1 MSAPQPTRVPG
12 EDDTRPGTSADTE
25 RGAETGTDTSNES
38 GVGTGHEPGTETG
51 AAATSEHRST
61 PLPAPDMAAGV
72 TEVHGTAED
81 LQGVL
86 FAEGTGPRPAA
97 EGFEDAD
104 AVAAAVEGAATSMEV
119 SGGVVGTGTDGA
131 GGVRVDTTAIA
142 ALASA
147 LSGVATDLC
156 FALAG
161 MAPLAAELELWSLS
175 GQPQAVHA
183 AALAGLVAVDLLGV
197 GEGVAATG
205 GRLLLA
211 QLRYAALE
219 DVLTGA
225 FSRAALDTPLG
236 AVGSSVVREVC
247 RTAEDVDVALARAGI
262 GSPEEFGRKVE
273 FTAFGVVVRGGGPRG
288 TDALIRGIGLDDI
301 ADAALRVPLGGTGS
315 GVADDAPD
323 GTAPGPHPPATGAA
337 DTGAA
342 GTEAGRATSS
352 GGLTLGQY
360 LRFRAVEMLSGY
372 GRPEGGAHHAA
383 GGAVEGTAG
392 GAAGAGEKD
401 VLAAVGGI
409 LAPVVAALMLDAP
422 GIPRW
427 YTAWRTGRRLRP
439 AEVAERAVTDNLRP
453 WLTAQALK
461 PATRE
466 VFTALT
472 PANAAA
478 HRMTGMDRRALP
490 AGIENPG
497 TIPTTVAGTAA
508 ALKDAKNIVSGAG
521 PDGTPVENST
531 VMVQKAV
538 DEQGRRTF
546 SVVLTGTEEWVDS
559 PGVHDLKGIAEGMT
573 ARVDAPLTEL
583 PQAQRMAVQ
592 ALQDAGIQEGDAV
605 VLSGHSLGGIDA
617 AGLAANT
624 QFRERYY
631 VEAVTTYGA
640 PVGDFAIPEST
651 SVMAVEHV
659 DDVVP
664 ALDGVANPDS
674 GHRSTVRLST
684 AYPLA
689 LTGEAGFTGV
699 GAHDMNLYAV
709 GSQGI
714 SQSHHPAV
722 AAHEQ
727 RLADVI
733 PHGPG
738 TRTETYVYEGWEEH

>member
-1 MSAPQPTRVPG
+1 MSARLVTRMPAQDG
-12 EDDTRPGTSADTE
+12 TRPAAVAGP
-25 RGAETGTDTSNES
+25 GTDTGS
-38 GVGTGHEPGTETG
+38 G
-51 AAATSEHRST
+51 AALTSA
-61 PLPAPDMAAGV
+61 PAAAPEMAAGV

-86 FAEGTGPRPAA
+86 FAGGTGPRPAA

-119 SGGVVGTGTDGA
+119 SGGVVGTGADGA
-131 GGVRVDTTAIA
+131 GGVRVDTTVVA
-142 ALASA
+142 ALADA
-147 LSGVATDLC
+147 LSGVAVDLG

-161 MAPLAAELELWSLS
+161 MAPLAVELELWSLS
-175 GQPQAVHA
+175 GQPQAAHA
-183 AALAGLVAVDLLGV
+183 TALAGLVAMDLLGV
-197 GEGVAATG
+197 VEEVAATG

-211 QLRYAALE
+211 QLRYATLE
-219 DVLTGA
+219 DALTGA
-225 FSRAALDTPLG
+225 FSRAALETPLG
-236 AVGSSVVREVC
+236 AVGSSVVREVS

-262 GSPEEFGRKVE
+262 DSPEEFGRKVE
-273 FTAFGVVVRGGGPRG
+273 FTAFGIIVRGGGPRG

-301 ADAALRVPLGGTGS
+301 ADAALRVPLGGTGD
-315 GVADDAPD
+315 GTGDDDAPAS
-323 GTAPGPHPPATGAA
+323 GTG
-337 DTGAA
+337 
-342 GTEAGRATSS
+342 AGRAPSS
-352 GGLTLGQY
+352 GGVTLGQY
-360 LRFRAVEMLSGY
+360 LRSRAVEMLSAY
-372 GRPEGGAHHAA
+372 GHPEGTVNDAA
-383 GGAVEGTAG
+383 DGTAG
-392 GAAGAGEKD
+392 GAAGTGEKD
-401 VLAAVGGI
+401 VLAAAGGI

-422 GIPRW
+422 GVTRW

-439 AEVAERAVTDNLRP
+439 AEVAERAVTHNLRP
-453 WLTAQALK
+453 WLTAQALR

-466 VFTALT
+466 VFTGLT

-478 HRMTGMDRRALP
+478 HRMTGMDRRPLP
-490 AGIENPG
+490 AGVENPG

-521 PDGTPVENST
+521 PDGKPVENST

-573 ARVDAPLTEL
+573 ARADAPLTEL

-624 QFRERYY
+624 QFRGRYD

-674 GHRSTVRLST
+674 GHRSTARLST
-684 AYPLA
+684 PYASA
-689 LTGEAGFTGV
+689 LIGDSGFTGV

-727 RLADVI
+727 RLADVV
-733 PHGPG
+733 PHGAG